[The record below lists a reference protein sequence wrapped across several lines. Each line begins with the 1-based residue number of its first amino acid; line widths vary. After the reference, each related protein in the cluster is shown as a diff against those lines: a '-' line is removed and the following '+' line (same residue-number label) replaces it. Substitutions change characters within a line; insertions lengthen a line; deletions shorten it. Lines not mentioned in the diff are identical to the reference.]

1 MSKNS
6 SARYYQANQERLLKK
21 PMKDIK
27 VFLRKRKKKSNNM
40 VVKDT
45 KISRKRKCNNKT
57 NIK

>member
-6 SARYYQANQERLLKK
+6 SARYYQDNKERLLKK

-27 VFLRKRKKKSNNM
+27 VFLSKRKKKSNNM

-45 KISRKRKCNNKT
+45 KISQKRKCYNKK

>member
-6 SARYYQANQERLLKK
+6 SARYYQANKERLLKK

-45 KISRKRKCNNKT
+45 KISQKRKCNNKK